1 MALVCP
7 LHQTPLNGNGLVL
20 HCALCQADY
29 RLCAH
34 CPDCGA
40 QLERLQ
46 ACGASNWF
54 CNRCNELK
62 SKSAV
67 QAELVKISLD

>member
-7 LHQTPLNGNGLVL
+7 LHQTPLNAHGLVL
-20 HCALCQADY
+20 HCELCQADY
-29 RLCAH
+29 HLCAH

-40 QLERLQ
+40 PLERLQ

-67 QAELVKISLD
+67 QAELVIISQD